1 MWQDSGRYEWP
12 LIGEPVSTAIIPF
25 VQTQIQE
32 GPGQVVTVGAT
43 RDAQALVINPY
54 DRWYD
59 PHRFTTAGNGGI
71 VIDTRLDPEQANG
84 EIAALRHQVE
94 ELKAENCDLLIG
106 HAELTRRLNELR
118 ARVAELEQ
126 GGDGRTL

>member
-1 MWQDSGRYEWP
+1 MTQDGMWQDSGRYEWP
-12 LIGEPVSTAIIPF
+12 LTGVPGEQTTAPATKTALQPIERHSLITPWY
-25 VQTQIQE
+25 E
-32 GPGQVVTVGAT
+32 RAPAGPGASSGDIKLYAS
-43 RDAQALVINPY
+43 
-54 DRWYD
+54 
-59 PHRFTTAGNGGI
+59 
-71 VIDTRLDPEQANG
+71 EQANG
-84 EIAALRHQVE
+84 EIAALHHQVE

>member
-12 LIGEPVSTAIIPF
+12 LLDVPGELTTAPATQTALQAYVS
-25 VQTQIQE
+25 
-32 GPGQVVTVGAT
+32 G
-43 RDAQALVINPY
+43 ALVIP
-54 DRWYD
+54 WYERA
-59 PHRFTTAGNGGI
+59 PAGPGVSSGDI
-71 VIDTRLDPEQANG
+71 KLHAPEQANA

-94 ELKAENCDLLIG
+94 TLVAENCDLLIG

-126 GGDGRTL
+126 GGDGRTR